1 MLTIDGLAQ
10 PAPAELLVGYESVGR
25 RETTADGS
33 LAADRLALKRQAHV
47 VWRGLGR
54 EEAARVLSALPFVYI
69 YQLPLSIYIG
79 RGDRSE
85 HIAQLGIQSVWL
97 VILAAVFFLAQD
109 RVTKKVMVQ
118 GG

>member
-1 MLTIDGLAQ
+1 
-10 PAPAELLVGYESVGR
+10 
-25 RETTADGS
+25 
-33 LAADRLALKRQAHV
+33 
-47 VWRGLGR
+47 
-54 EEAARVLSALPFVYI
+54 VLSALPFVYI